1 MGSSP
6 ARDQH
11 WTWPKMVR
19 QRTWGDKSGQSG
31 QKKCE
36 SLLLNP
42 SSLNRNAAQAQTKVQ
57 ISPWSSS
64 CAQKNVKSSPP
75 TAPTSQV
82 VQMYVF
88 TQESKAVSC
97 RVYTTLA
104 LIDRASDL
112 APPPSAHSASS
123 KHVCSQLD
131 VFSATVWVQPPVSAV
146 PTVASTKV
154 NIWPM
159 RQGRVEVQEAMVKA
173 FQQGSE
179 GWNQRTQETEQKVW
193 KVRHK
198 AQTI

>member
-64 CAQKNVKSSPP
+64 CAQKNVKSSPA

-123 KHVCSQLD
+123 KHVCSHDWMYSQQQFGYSHPSAQSQL
-131 VFSATVWVQPPVSAV
+131 WPPQR
-146 PTVASTKV
+146 STFGQCDRAG
-154 NIWPM
+154 WRCR
-159 RQGRVEVQEAMVKA
+159 RQ
-173 FQQGSE
+173 
-179 GWNQRTQETEQKVW
+179 W
-193 KVRHK
+193 
-198 AQTI
+198 

>member
-1 MGSSP
+1 
-6 ARDQH
+6 
-11 WTWPKMVR
+11 MVR

-64 CAQKNVKSSPP
+64 CAQKNVKSSPA

-112 APPPSAHSASS
+112 APHPQAHFCL
-123 KHVCSQLD
+123 KQTRL
-131 VFSATVWVQPPVSAV
+131 QP
-146 PTVASTKV
+146 
-154 NIWPM
+154 
-159 RQGRVEVQEAMVKA
+159 
-173 FQQGSE
+173 
-179 GWNQRTQETEQKVW
+179 
-193 KVRHK
+193 
-198 AQTI
+198 